1 MRLWGQLRRSGVWH
15 DGIRMLMYLLVLSL
29 GAVQPQP
36 QQADALVRQLSAQIV
51 ARRPLGIPDG
61 EDKAAIW
68 PLLSGRLV
76 RQLETA
82 RACQVDYLRRHGTDD
97 GKPDFG
103 WLESGLFSGDNER
116 AIPAEIAVER
126 VERLKSGAFRVVV
139 RFTYRESFETYGRP
153 PDPANF
159 FSWRGAM
166 MVVPEAGQ
174 LFIDDV
180 VLFRDGSTRVESR
193 LSEAFVGC
201 AGPRWVGY
209 GKRR

>member
-1 MRLWGQLRRSGVWH
+1 
-15 DGIRMLMYLLVLSL
+15 MLTYLVVLSL

-36 QQADALVRQLSAQIV
+36 QQADTLVRQLSAQIV
-51 ARRPLGIPDG
+51 ARRPIGIPDG

-68 PLLSGRLV
+68 PLLSGRLIK
-76 RQLETA
+76 QLETA
-82 RACQVDYLRRHGTDD
+82 RACEVDYRRLHATDE
-97 GKPDFG
+97 GKPDFA
-103 WLESGLFSGDNER
+103 WLESGLFSGDNEQ

-126 VERLKSGAFRVVV
+126 VERLKGGAFRVVV
-139 RFTYRESFETYGRP
+139 RFTYRETFETYGRP
-153 PDPANF
+153 PDPATF

-174 LFIDDV
+174 LLVDDV
-180 VLFRDGSTRVESR
+180 VLFRDGSEPVESR

-209 GKRR
+209 VKRR

>member
-1 MRLWGQLRRSGVWH
+1 
-15 DGIRMLMYLLVLSL
+15 MLTYLVVLSI

-36 QQADALVRQLSAQIV
+36 QQADTLVRQLSAQIV
-51 ARRPLGIPDG
+51 ARRPIGIPDA
-61 EDKAAIW
+61 EDKAALW

-82 RACQVDYLRRHGTDD
+82 RACEADYRRLHATED

-103 WLESGLFSGDNER
+103 WVESGLFSGNNER

-126 VERLKSGAFRVVV
+126 VERVQGGGFRVVV
-139 RFTYRESFETYGRP
+139 RFTYRETFETYGRP
-153 PDPANF
+153 PDPANV

-166 MVVPEAGQ
+166 MVVTTAGQ
-174 LFIDDV
+174 LLVDDV

-201 AGPRWVGY
+201 AGPRWFGY
-209 GKRR
+209 SKKK

>member
-1 MRLWGQLRRSGVWH
+1 MRCAGSSGGEEFWH
-15 DGIRMLMYLLVLSL
+15 DGSGMLMYLLVLSL
-29 GAVQPQP
+29 GAVQPQ
-36 QQADALVRQLSAQIV
+36 QADALVRQVSAQIV

-68 PLLSGRLV
+68 PFLSGRLV

-82 RACQVDYLRRHGTDD
+82 RACEVDYFRLHGTDD

-126 VERLKSGAFRVVV
+126 IERLKSGAFRVVV
-139 RFTYRESFETYGRP
+139 RFTYRERFDTYGRP

-174 LFIDDV
+174 LLVDDV
-180 VLFRDGSTRVESR
+180 VLFRDGSTRVQSR

-201 AGPRWVGY
+201 AGPRWVGH
-209 GKRR
+209 GKKR

>member
-1 MRLWGQLRRSGVWH
+1 MGRVT
-15 DGIRMLMYLLVLSL
+15 DADYLVVLSL
-29 GAVQPQP
+29 AAVQPQSP
-36 QQADALVRQLSAQIV
+36 QADALVRQLAAQIV
-51 ARRPLGIPDG
+51 ARRPIGIPDG

-68 PLLSGRLV
+68 PSLSGRLV

-82 RACQVDYLRRHGTDD
+82 RACEVDYFRQHATDD

-103 WLESGLFSGDNER
+103 WLESGLFSGDNEQ

-126 VERLKSGAFRVVV
+126 VERLKGGAFRVVV

-153 PDPANF
+153 PDPSNF

-174 LFIDDV
+174 LLVDDV
-180 VLFRDGSTRVESR
+180 VLFRDGSTKVEFR
-193 LSEAFVGC
+193 LSKAFAGC